1 MKQKTPTPRRDVI
14 TLADLAPQHRV
25 TGGSERRV
33 FGADP
38 IHLKERAMAASK
50 KATSDLQSKTG
61 NVKGGSPKD
70 KLATNDNL
78 TLVRLQP

>member
-1 MKQKTPTPRRDVI
+1 MKQKTSPAPRRDVV

-38 IHLKERAMAASK
+38 LVRPKDLAASK
-50 KATSDLQSKTG
+50 DVKAGK
-61 NVKGGSPKD
+61 KAK
-70 KLATNDNL
+70 
-78 TLVRLQP
+78 